1 MKISKDVRRLSSSM
15 VRESFV
21 NGELNADRVQGFV
34 ASVIKHKPRQY
45 LQLLENYRRLLRL
58 EADKRRARIESATE
72 LDDAAGKQ
80 IVADLQKRY
89 GRGLPA
95 EFGVNP
101 ASPGGRRGPIW
112 GGKGRRASIPGRA
125 TDWKNRA

>member
-34 ASVIKHKPRQY
+34 SSVIKHKPRQY
-45 LQLLENYRRLLRL
+45 LQLLENYQRLLRL
-58 EADKRRARIESATE
+58 ETDKRRVRIESATQ
-72 LDDAAGKQ
+72 LDEAAGKK

-89 GRGLPA
+89 GHGLTP
-95 EFGVNP
+95 EFSVNP
-101 ASPGGRRGPIW
+101 ALLGGVRIRVGSDVW
-112 GGKGRRASIPGRA
+112 DSSVR
-125 TDWKNRA
+125 NRLERLQQIL